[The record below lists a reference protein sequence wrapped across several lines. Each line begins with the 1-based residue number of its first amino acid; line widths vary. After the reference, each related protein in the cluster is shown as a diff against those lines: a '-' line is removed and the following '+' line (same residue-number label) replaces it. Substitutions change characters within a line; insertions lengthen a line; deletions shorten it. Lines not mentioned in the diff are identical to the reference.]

1 MIGPLLIFFSQPGLI
16 PSSQLC
22 LTGHKQTPHILEDP
36 THWPPSQ
43 SSQRA
48 DRGRQNPRHRLR
60 ELTRAW
66 REDRAAARR
75 ARAGRYALRQ
85 RASFLEDLDVLPD
98 GQRRDVVNRLASG
111 PASPRA
117 YSEEPRP
124 QPSAAGDQPPTPL
137 APVQAPSGSGG
148 SRNNASAPAPS
159 SAPRN
164 RGSGGPGPHGNP
176 PPPPPAGRGPAQPQ
190 APPPSNQPPA
200 PFPED
205 ALRDLLTWDMH
216 SIMTANIPTV
226 TRWPLQDDFALRAT
240 KADLMVNHADPQLQE
255 AACRLVLLL
264 PTLLLF
270 PTKRSDPSIWRARI
284 RLFDEGDWRALR
296 DEALAWARRRSN
308 TTPATSAS
316 RARRLIKCAELRRA
330 ANALTSGKVLPN
342 NDDTLAK
349 LRALH
354 PAASFPLDPSPTLPP
369 NNAPRTVFE
378 PDDEHL
384 LGALKTAP
392 KGSAQGGTGWRYEHL
407 RAIHNW
413 RCKVPLPNFVRL
425 LVHSRVP
432 PSLRPFLSAARLSA
446 FEKTD
451 DDGVATGGV
460 RPIAMGETIRRWVT
474 RAIVQQKSPKLEAA
488 LAPCQYAVGVA
499 SGSEKLIAAVR
510 TFLSAGEP
518 DERRVLLSLDAKNAK
533 FRARRLIKCA
543 ELRRAAN
550 ALTSGKVLP
559 NNDDTLA
566 KLHALH
572 PAASF
577 PLDPSPTLPPNNAP
591 RTVFEPDDE
600 HLLGARAQGLGAGR
614 DRVAL

>member
-1 MIGPLLIFFSQPGLI
+1 MASAFSPMGTLPSSPPYPADDSSPLPAPRNASSAALAALADTGIPLDTASGFHQWAMETWEAERGASAAAFLRSGIDELATAFELQSSAVDAIHEAYAPWLLGSAPDGLRRSRRWHNTRLPGTPIPSTPSPKQRPKRRRGGHKEGRRHLVQRTAAGRPSRAAATSSDDSPRETTPVPPPGL
-16 PSSQLC
+16 PAPLAAARYAAPDDVDMHPN
-22 LTGHKQTPHILEDP
+22 GRPPTPP
-36 THWPPSQ
+36 R
-43 SSQRA
+43 QRTPERA
-48 DRGRQNPRHRLR
+48 RQDPRHRLR

-66 REDRAAARR
+66 QEDRAAARR
-75 ARAGRYALRQ
+75 ARAAQYAQRQ

-98 GQRRDVVNRLASG
+98 GQRRAVVNRLASG

-117 YSEEPRP
+117 HSEEPHP
-124 QPSAAGDQPPTPL
+124 QPSAAGDQPR
-137 APVQAPSGSGG
+137 APVHAPSGVGG
-148 SRNNASAPAPS
+148 SRGNAPAPAPS
-159 SAPRN
+159 PAPRN
-164 RGSGGPGPHGNP
+164 GGSGGPGPHGNP
-176 PPPPPAGRGPAQPQ
+176 PSPPPAGRGSAQPQ
-190 APPPSNQPPA
+190 APPPSNQPPT

-205 ALRDLLTWDMH
+205 ALRDLLTWDMR

-240 KADLMVNHADPQLQE
+240 KADLLVSHANPQLHE

-270 PTKRSDPSIWRARI
+270 PTKRSDHSIWRARI
-284 RLFDEGDWRALR
+284 RLFDDGDWRALR

-316 RARRLIKCAELRRA
+316 RARRLVKCGELRRA

-349 LRALH
+349 MRALH

-413 RCKVPLPNFVRL
+413 RCKVPLPNFARL

-432 PSLRPFLSAARLSA
+432 PPPSAPSSRRPA
-446 FEKTD
+446 
-451 DDGVATGGV
+451 
-460 RPIAMGETIRRWVT
+460 
-474 RAIVQQKSPKLEAA
+474 
-488 LAPCQYAVGVA
+488 
-499 SGSEKLIAAVR
+499 
-510 TFLSAGEP
+510 
-518 DERRVLLSLDAKNAK
+518 
-533 FRARRLIKCA
+533 
-543 ELRRAAN
+543 
-550 ALTSGKVLP
+550 
-559 NNDDTLA
+559 
-566 KLHALH
+566 
-572 PAASF
+572 
-577 PLDPSPTLPPNNAP
+577 
-591 RTVFEPDDE
+591 
-600 HLLGARAQGLGAGR
+600 
-614 DRVAL
+614 